1 MSSIPR
7 PSDRLSF
14 ESKTFFSTV
23 CSSTGTTLSSG
34 PLTRFLSIVNQTKG
48 GIGWSK
54 KLLKATFLHFLPF
67 ERSHVELVFG
77 WEGKSGD
84 GWQLKLPL
92 LLCWS
97 VNDGPCY
104 RWFTRGRSLHTQV
117 SYCLFFLLL
126 MACRGSSLSLQTMT
140 RS

>member
-1 MSSIPR
+1 MTVDSEIIVKDSFQGKAYIHFLLDLHIGRMSSIPR

-54 KLLKATFLHFLPF
+54 KLLKATFFIFCLLKEVTWSSFLA
-67 ERSHVELVFG
+67 
-77 WEGKSGD
+77 GKARAGM
-84 GWQLKLPL
+84 GG
-92 LLCWS
+92 
-97 VNDGPCY
+97 N
-104 RWFTRGRSLHTQV
+104 
-117 SYCLFFLLL
+117 
-126 MACRGSSLSLQTMT
+126 
-140 RS
+140 